1 MADLNTSQIRNVAL
15 TAHNG
20 AGKTS
25 LADALFFT
33 AGGTTRQGKVD
44 DQTSLSD
51 YEPEEQ
57 RRGSSVQL
65 AILPC
70 SWKDHRINILDT
82 PGYPDFRG
90 DMLSAVRVADSAII
104 VISAAAG
111 IEVGAQQAW
120 SYTEDLGI
128 PTAIVVNKLDREN
141 TSYEQTCMELAEAWG
156 RQCVSLQMVEGAAES
171 FSGVSS
177 ALESGDLDESVIEAI
192 AEADDDLL
200 MKYLDGE
207 SLSPDE
213 ISSGL
218 KAGILSRSIVPIF
231 AAAAATNT
239 GTAELLDSIA
249 ELMPSPDD
257 VEVPD
262 VPEGKQANL
271 VFKTAADP
279 FVGKLSY
286 FRVYGAT
293 ATSNAP
299 LWNVNQGENERIGQV
314 YRPAGK
320 ETEPVTEVIRGDI
333 GVISRL
339 SHTGTFDT
347 LCDKDSEVKLTG
359 ADLPSPVFALAVTPS
374 SQADLDKMADSLAR
388 ITEEDPTLEIERNPD
403 TSETVLH
410 GLGDIHVDLAIERIA
425 RKFDVNLD
433 TALPSIPYRETVG
446 GQTSVSYKHK
456 KQSGGRGQY
465 GHVVLEI
472 SPAGAGEGI
481 TFGSKVVGG
490 NVPKDYIPAVEKG
503 VRNAAVGGVV
513 AGYPVVDVAVTLTD
527 GSSHSVDS
535 SGMAFEIAG
544 SMGFRQAVRDAKPTL
559 LEPVLKLKILA
570 PDDCAGDVMG
580 DLNSRRARIGG
591 MEPKGK
597 GLTEITAEA
606 PASMMQRYAAD
617 LRSLTK
623 ARGDFTAVAD
633 HYEPVPPMD
642 AQKVIASRQS
652 GEEEE

>member
-1 MADLNTSQIRNVAL
+1 MADLNTGQIHNVAL
-15 TAHNG
+15 AAHNG

-25 LADALFFT
+25 LADALFFA

-57 RRGSSVQL
+57 RRGSSIQL

-70 SWKDHRINILDT
+70 SWNDHLINVLDT

-90 DMLSAVRVADSAII
+90 DMVSAIRVADSVII
-104 VISAAAG
+104 VISAASG

-120 SYTEDLGI
+120 NYTSDLGI

-141 TSYEQTCMELAEAWG
+141 TSFGQTCLEIAEAWG
-156 RQCVSLQMVEGAAES
+156 RQCVPVQTVDADAES
-171 FSGVSS
+171 FSSVSS
-177 ALESGDLDESVIEAI
+177 TLESGDLDESVIEAI
-192 AEADDDLL
+192 AEADDDLM
-200 MKYLDGE
+200 MKYLEGE
-207 SLSPDE
+207 ELSSE
-213 ISSGL
+213 EVSSGL
-218 KAGILSRSIVPIF
+218 KAGVLDRSIIPIF
-231 AAAAATNT
+231 ATSAAKNI
-239 GTAELLDSIA
+239 GTTELLDGIIKV
-249 ELMPSPDD
+249 MPSPDD
-257 VEVPD
+257 VESPD
-262 VPEGKQANL
+262 IPEGVQAAL
-271 VFKTAADP
+271 VFKTSADP

-293 ATSNAP
+293 LKSNTP
-299 LWNVNQGENERIGQV
+299 LWNVNKGETERVGQV

-320 ETEPVTEVIRGDI
+320 ENEPVGQLVRGDI
-333 GVISRL
+333 GVVSRL
-339 SHTGTFDT
+339 SHTQTFDT
-347 LCDKDSEVKLTG
+347 LSDKDAGVKLVG
-359 ADLPSPVFALAVTPS
+359 VDLPSPVFALAVTPS
-374 SQADLDKMADSLAR
+374 TQADLDKMADSLSR
-388 ITEEDPTLEIERNPD
+388 ITEEDPTLKLERNAA
-403 TSETVLH
+403 TSETILH
-410 GLGDIHVDLAIERIA
+410 GLGDIHVNLAIERIA

-433 TALPSIPYRETVG
+433 TALPSIPYRETVI

-472 SPAGAGEGI
+472 SPAKAGAGI
-481 TFGSKVVGG
+481 TFASKVVGG
-490 NVPKDYIPAVEKG
+490 NVPKDYIPSVEKG
-503 VRNAAVGGVV
+503 VRNAANSGVV
-513 AGYPVVDVAVTLTD
+513 AGFPVVDVAVMLTD

-535 SGMAFEIAG
+535 SGMAFEIAA
-544 SMGFRQAVRDAKPTL
+544 SMGFRQGVRDAKPTL
-559 LEPVLKLKILA
+559 LEPVLKLKILS

-580 DLNSRRARIGG
+580 DLSSRRARIGG

-623 ARGDFTAVAD
+623 ARGDFTAVMD
-633 HYEPVPPMD
+633 HYGPVPPQD
-642 AQKVIASRQS
+642 AQKLIAARQS
-652 GEEEE
+652 GEEE

>member
-1 MADLNTSQIRNVAL
+1 MADLNTGQIHNVAL
-15 TAHNG
+15 AAHNG

-25 LADALFFT
+25 LADALFFA

-57 RRGSSVQL
+57 RRGSSIQL

-70 SWKDHRINILDT
+70 SWNDHLINVLDT

-90 DMLSAVRVADSAII
+90 DMVSAIRVADSVII
-104 VISAAAG
+104 VVSAASG

-120 SYTEDLGI
+120 NYTSDLGI

-141 TSYEQTCMELAEAWG
+141 TSFGQTCLEIAEAWG
-156 RQCVSLQMVEGAAES
+156 RQCVPVQTVDADAES
-171 FSGVSS
+171 FSSVSS
-177 ALESGDLDESVIEAI
+177 TLESGDLDESVIEAI
-192 AEADDDLL
+192 AEADDDLM
-200 MKYLDGE
+200 MKYLEGE
-207 SLSPDE
+207 ELSSE
-213 ISSGL
+213 EVSSGL
-218 KAGILSRSIVPIF
+218 KAGVLDRSIIPIF
-231 AAAAATNT
+231 ATSAAKNI
-239 GTAELLDSIA
+239 GTTELLDGIIKV
-249 ELMPSPDD
+249 MPSPDD
-257 VEVPD
+257 VESPD
-262 VPEGKQANL
+262 IPEGVQAAL
-271 VFKTAADP
+271 VFKTSADP

-293 ATSNAP
+293 LKSNTP
-299 LWNVNQGENERIGQV
+299 LWNVNKGETERVGQV

-320 ETEPVTEVIRGDI
+320 ENEPVGQLVRGDI
-333 GVISRL
+333 GVVSRL
-339 SHTGTFDT
+339 SHTQTFDT
-347 LCDKDSEVKLTG
+347 LSDKDAGVKLVG
-359 ADLPSPVFALAVTPS
+359 VDLPSPVFALAVTPS
-374 SQADLDKMADSLAR
+374 TQADLDKMADSLSR
-388 ITEEDPTLEIERNPD
+388 ITEEDPTLKLERNAA
-403 TSETVLH
+403 TSETILH
-410 GLGDIHVDLAIERIA
+410 GLGDIHVNLAIERIA

-433 TALPSIPYRETVG
+433 TALPSIPYRETVI

-472 SPAGAGEGI
+472 SPAKAGAGI
-481 TFGSKVVGG
+481 TFASKVVGG
-490 NVPKDYIPAVEKG
+490 NVPKDYIPSVEKG
-503 VRNAAVGGVV
+503 VRNAANSGVV
-513 AGYPVVDVAVTLTD
+513 AGFPVVDVAVMLTD

-535 SGMAFEIAG
+535 SGMAFEIAA
-544 SMGFRQAVRDAKPTL
+544 SMGFRQGVRDAKPTL
-559 LEPVLKLKILA
+559 LEPVLKLKILS

-580 DLNSRRARIGG
+580 DLSSRRARIGG

-623 ARGDFTAVAD
+623 ARGDFTAVMD
-633 HYEPVPPMD
+633 HYGPVPPQD
-642 AQKVIASRQS
+642 AQKLIAARQS
-652 GEEEE
+652 GEEE

>member
-1 MADLNTSQIRNVAL
+1 MADIKTGQIRNIAL
-15 TAHNG
+15 VAHNG

-25 LADALFFT
+25 LADALFFKS
-33 AGGTTRQGKVD
+33 GGTNRQGKVD
-44 DQTSLSD
+44 DQTSISD

-57 RRGSSVQL
+57 RRGSSIQI

-70 SWKDHRINILDT
+70 SWKDHRINVLDT

-90 DMLSAVRVADSAII
+90 DMLSAIRVSDSVLI
-104 VISAAAG
+104 VVSAASG

-120 SYTEDLGI
+120 NYTADLGI

-141 TSYEQTCMELAEAWG
+141 TSFEQTSLEISDRWG
-156 RQCVSLQMVEGAAES
+156 RQCVPVQTANADAES
-171 FSGVSS
+171 FSSVSS

-192 AEADDDLL
+192 AEADDDLM
-200 MKYLDGE
+200 MKYLEGE
-207 SLSPDE
+207 ELSTDD
-213 ISSGL
+213 ILSGL
-218 KAGILSRSIVPIF
+218 KAGILDRSIIPIF
-231 AAAAATNT
+231 ATSAANNN
-239 GTAELLDSIA
+239 GTSELLDGIA
-249 ELMPSPDD
+249 SLMPSPDD
-257 VEVPD
+257 VEAPE
-262 VPEGKQANL
+262 VPEGAQAAL
-271 VFKTAADP
+271 VFKTSADP

-293 ATSNAP
+293 LKSNAP
-299 LWNVNQGENERIGQV
+299 LWNANKGENERIGQV
-314 YRPAGK
+314 YQPAGK
-320 ETEPVTEVIRGDI
+320 ETLAVDQVVRGDI

-339 SHTGTFDT
+339 SHTQSFDT
-347 LCDKDSEVKLTG
+347 LCDKNNEVKLVG
-359 ADLPSPVFALAVTPS
+359 IDMPSPVFALAVTPS
-374 SQADLDKMADSLAR
+374 TQADLDKMADSLAR
-388 ITEEDPTLEIERNPD
+388 ITEEDPTLAIERNAA
-403 TSETVLH
+403 TSETILH

-433 TALPSIPYRETVG
+433 TALPSIPYRETVV
-446 GQTSVSYKHK
+446 GQTSISYKHK

-472 SPAGAGEGI
+472 SPAKAGEGI

-490 NVPKDYIPAVEKG
+490 NVPKDYIPSVEKG
-503 VRNAAVGGVV
+503 VRNAAGGGVV
-513 AGYPVVDVAVTLTD
+513 AGYPVVDVAVLLTD

-544 SMGFRQAVRDAKPTL
+544 SMGFRQGVRDARPTL

-580 DLNSRRARIGG
+580 DLSSRRARIGG

-597 GLTEITAEA
+597 GLTEISAEA

-617 LRSLTK
+617 LRSLTR
-623 ARGDFTAVAD
+623 ARGDFSAVLD
-633 HYEPVPPMD
+633 HYEPVPPQE
-642 AQKVIASRQS
+642 AQKVILARQS
-652 GEEEE
+652 GEEE

>member
-1 MADLNTSQIRNVAL
+1 MADLNTGQIRNVAFA
-15 TAHNG
+15 AHNG

-33 AGGTTRQGKVD
+33 AGGTNRPGRVD
-44 DQTSLSD
+44 DQTSISD

-57 RRGSSVQL
+57 RRGSSIQL

-70 SWKDHRINILDT
+70 SWKDHRINVLDT

-90 DMLSAVRVADSAII
+90 DMLSAIRVADSVII
-104 VISAAAG
+104 VISAASG

-120 SYTEDLGI
+120 NYTEDLCM

-141 TSYEQTCMELAEAWG
+141 TSFEQTCLEIAEAWG
-156 RQCVSLQMVEGAAES
+156 RQCVPVQTVNADAES
-171 FSGVSS
+171 FSSVSS
-177 ALESGDLDESVIEAI
+177 VFASGDLDENLIEAI
-192 AEADDDLL
+192 AETDDELTT
-200 MKYLDGE
+200 KYLEGE
-207 SLSPDE
+207 ALSPEE

-218 KAGILSRSIVPIF
+218 KAGILNRSIVPIF
-231 AAAAATNT
+231 ATSAANNT
-239 GTAELLDSIA
+239 GAAELLDGIA
-249 ELMPSPDD
+249 SLMPSPDD
-257 VEVPD
+257 VEAPEL
-262 VPEGKQANL
+262 PEGAQANL
-271 VFKTAADP
+271 IFKTSADP

-293 ATSNAP
+293 FKSNAQ
-299 LWNVNQGENERIGQV
+299 LWKVNKSENDRVGQV

-320 ETEPVTEVIRGDI
+320 ETEPADQVIRGDI
-333 GVISRL
+333 GVVSRL
-339 SHTGTFDT
+339 SHTQTFDT
-347 LCDKDSEVKLTG
+347 LCDKDNDVKLVG
-359 ADLPSPVFALAVTPS
+359 VDLPSPVFALAVTPS
-374 SQADLDKMADSLAR
+374 TQADLDKMADSLAR
-388 ITEEDPTLEIERNPD
+388 ITEEDPTLAIERNAA
-403 TSETVLH
+403 TSETILH

-433 TALPSIPYRETVG
+433 TALPSIPYRETVV

-472 SPAGAGEGI
+472 SPAKAGAGI
-481 TFGSKVVGG
+481 TFGSKIVGG
-490 NVPKDYIPAVEKG
+490 NVPKDYIPSVEKG
-503 VRNAAVGGVV
+503 VRSAAIDGVV
-513 AGYPVVDVAVTLTD
+513 AGYPVVDVAVLLTD

-535 SGMAFEIAG
+535 SGMAFEIAA
-544 SMGFRQAVRDAKPTL
+544 SMGFRQGVRDARPTL

-580 DLNSRRARIGG
+580 DLSSRRARIGG
-591 MEPKGK
+591 MESKGK

-617 LRSLTK
+617 LRSLTR
-623 ARGDFTAVAD
+623 ARGDFTAVMD
-633 HYEPVPPMD
+633 HYEPVPPQE
-642 AQKVIASRQS
+642 AQKVIAARQS
-652 GEEEE
+652 GEEE

>member
-1 MADLNTSQIRNVAL
+1 MAELNTGQIRNVAL
-15 TAHNG
+15 AAHNG

-25 LADALFFT
+25 LADALFFV

-57 RRGSSVQL
+57 RRGSSIQL

-70 SWKDHRINILDT
+70 SWNDHRINVLDT

-90 DMLSAVRVADSAII
+90 DMVSAIRVADSVVI
-104 VISAAAG
+104 VISAASG

-120 SYTEDLGI
+120 NYTSDLGL

-141 TSYEQTCMELAEAWG
+141 TSFGQTCLEIAEAWG
-156 RQCVSLQMVEGAAES
+156 RQCVPVQTVNADAES
-171 FSGVSS
+171 FSSVSS
-177 ALESGDLDESVIEAI
+177 ALESSDLDESVIEAI
-192 AEADDDLL
+192 AEADDDLM
-200 MKYLDGE
+200 MKYLEGE
-207 SLSPDE
+207 ELSPDE

-218 KAGILSRSIVPIF
+218 KAGVLDRSIIPIF
-231 AAAAATNT
+231 ATSAANNT
-239 GTAELLDSIA
+239 GMTELLDGIIS
-249 ELMPSPDD
+249 LLPSPDD
-257 VEVPD
+257 VELPD
-262 VPEGKQANL
+262 LPEGAQAAL
-271 VFKTAADP
+271 VFKTSADP

-293 ATSNAP
+293 LKSNAP
-299 LWNVNQGENERIGQV
+299 LWNVNKGENERVGQV

-320 ETEPVTEVIRGDI
+320 ENEAVDQVVRGDI

-339 SHTGTFDT
+339 SHTQTFDT
-347 LCDKDSEVKLTG
+347 LSDKGKDVKLVG
-359 ADLPSPVFALAVTPS
+359 IDLPTPVFALAVTPS
-374 SQADLDKMADSLAR
+374 TQADLDKMADSLSR
-388 ITEEDPTLEIERNPD
+388 ITEEDPTLEIERNAA
-403 TSETVLH
+403 TSETILH

-433 TALPSIPYRETVG
+433 TALPSIPYRETVI

-472 SPAGAGEGI
+472 SPAKAGEGI

-490 NVPKDYIPAVEKG
+490 NVPKDYIPSVEKG
-503 VRNAAVGGVV
+503 VRNAAIGGVV
-513 AGYPVVDVAVTLTD
+513 AGFPVVDVAVMLTD

-559 LEPVLKLKILA
+559 LEPVLKLKILS

-580 DLNSRRARIGG
+580 DLSSRRARIGG
-591 MEPKGK
+591 MEPKGM

-623 ARGDFTAVAD
+623 ARGDFTAVLD
-633 HYEPVPPMD
+633 HYEPVPPQD
-642 AQKVIASRQS
+642 AQKVITARGS
-652 GEEEE
+652 GEEE

>member
-1 MADLNTSQIRNVAL
+1 MVELNTGQIRNVGLA
-15 TAHNG
+15 AHNG

-25 LADALFFT
+25 IADALFFV

-57 RRGSSVQL
+57 RRGSSIQL

-70 SWKDHRINILDT
+70 SWNDHRINVLDT

-90 DMLSAVRVADSAII
+90 DMVSAIRVADSVVI
-104 VISAAAG
+104 VISAASG

-120 SYTEDLGI
+120 NYTSDLGL

-141 TSYEQTCMELAEAWG
+141 TSFGQTCLEIAEAWG
-156 RQCVSLQMVEGAAES
+156 RQCVPVQTVNADAES
-171 FSGVSS
+171 FSSVSS
-177 ALESGDLDESVIEAI
+177 ALESSDLDESVIEAI
-192 AEADDDLL
+192 AEADDDLM
-200 MKYLDGE
+200 MKYLEGE
-207 SLSPDE
+207 ELSPDE

-218 KAGILSRSIVPIF
+218 KAGVLDRSIIPIF
-231 AAAAATNT
+231 ATSAANNT
-239 GTAELLDSIA
+239 GMTELLDGIIS
-249 ELMPSPDD
+249 LLPSPDD
-257 VEVPD
+257 VELPD
-262 VPEGKQANL
+262 LPEGAQAAL
-271 VFKTAADP
+271 VFKTSADP

-293 ATSNAP
+293 LKSNAP
-299 LWNVNQGENERIGQV
+299 LWNVNKGENERVGQV

-320 ETEPVTEVIRGDI
+320 ENEAVDQVVRGDI

-339 SHTGTFDT
+339 SHTQTFDT
-347 LCDKDSEVKLTG
+347 LSDKGKDVKLVG
-359 ADLPSPVFALAVTPS
+359 IDLPTPVFALAVTPS
-374 SQADLDKMADSLAR
+374 TQADLDKMADSLSR
-388 ITEEDPTLEIERNPD
+388 ITEEDPTLEIERNAA
-403 TSETVLH
+403 TSETILH

-433 TALPSIPYRETVG
+433 TALPSIPYRETVI

-472 SPAGAGEGI
+472 SPAKAGEGI

-490 NVPKDYIPAVEKG
+490 NVPKDYIPSVEKG
-503 VRNAAVGGVV
+503 VRNAAIGGVV
-513 AGYPVVDVAVTLTD
+513 AGFPVVDVAVMLTD

-559 LEPVLKLKILA
+559 LEPVLKLKILS

-580 DLNSRRARIGG
+580 DLSSRRARIGG
-591 MEPKGK
+591 MEPKGM

-623 ARGDFTAVAD
+623 ARGDFTAVLD
-633 HYEPVPPMD
+633 HYEPVPPQD
-642 AQKVIASRQS
+642 AQKVITARGS
-652 GEEEE
+652 GEEE

>member
-1 MADLNTSQIRNVAL
+1 MADLNTGQIRNVAL
-15 TAHNG
+15 AAHNG

-25 LADALFFT
+25 LADALFFA

-57 RRGSSVQL
+57 RRGSSIQL

-70 SWKDHRINILDT
+70 SWNDHLINVLDT

-90 DMLSAVRVADSAII
+90 DMVSAIRVADSVII
-104 VISAAAG
+104 VVSAASG

-120 SYTEDLGI
+120 NYTSDLGI

-141 TSYEQTCMELAEAWG
+141 TSFGQTCLEIAEAWG
-156 RQCVSLQMVEGAAES
+156 RQCVPVQTVDADAES
-171 FSGVSS
+171 FSSVSS
-177 ALESGDLDESVIEAI
+177 TLESGDLDESVIEAI
-192 AEADDDLL
+192 AEADDDLM
-200 MKYLDGE
+200 MKYLEGE
-207 SLSPDE
+207 ELSPE
-213 ISSGL
+213 EVSSGL
-218 KAGILSRSIVPIF
+218 KAGVLDRSIIPIF
-231 AAAAATNT
+231 ATSAAKNI
-239 GTAELLDSIA
+239 GTTELLDGIIKV
-249 ELMPSPDD
+249 MPSPDD
-257 VEVPD
+257 VESPD
-262 VPEGKQANL
+262 IPEGVQAAL
-271 VFKTAADP
+271 VFKTSADP

-293 ATSNAP
+293 LKSNTP
-299 LWNVNQGENERIGQV
+299 LWNVNKGETERVGQV

-320 ETEPVTEVIRGDI
+320 ENEPVSQVVRGDI
-333 GVISRL
+333 GVVSRL
-339 SHTGTFDT
+339 SHTQTFDT
-347 LCDKDSEVKLTG
+347 LSDKDADVKLVG
-359 ADLPSPVFALAVTPS
+359 VDLPSPVFALAVTPS
-374 SQADLDKMADSLAR
+374 TQADLDKMADSLSR
-388 ITEEDPTLEIERNPD
+388 ITEEDPTLKLERNAA
-403 TSETVLH
+403 TSETILH

-433 TALPSIPYRETVG
+433 TALPSIPYRETVI

-472 SPAGAGEGI
+472 SPAKAGAGI
-481 TFGSKVVGG
+481 TFASKVVGG
-490 NVPKDYIPAVEKG
+490 NVPKDYIPSVEKG
-503 VRNAAVGGVV
+503 VRNAANSGVV
-513 AGYPVVDVAVTLTD
+513 AGFPVVDVAVMLTD

-535 SGMAFEIAG
+535 SGMAFEIAA
-544 SMGFRQAVRDAKPTL
+544 SMGFRQGVRDAKPTL
-559 LEPVLKLKILA
+559 LEPVLKLKILS

-580 DLNSRRARIGG
+580 DLSSRRARIGG

-623 ARGDFTAVAD
+623 ARGDFTAVMD
-633 HYEPVPPMD
+633 HYEPVPPQD
-642 AQKVIASRQS
+642 AQKLIAARQS
-652 GEEEE
+652 GEEE

>member
-1 MADLNTSQIRNVAL
+1 MADLNTGQIRNVAL
-15 TAHNG
+15 AAHNG

-25 LADALFFT
+25 LADALFFA

-57 RRGSSVQL
+57 RRGSSIQL

-70 SWKDHRINILDT
+70 SWNDHLINVLDT

-90 DMLSAVRVADSAII
+90 DMVSAIRVADSVII
-104 VISAAAG
+104 VVSAASG

-120 SYTEDLGI
+120 NYTSDLGI

-141 TSYEQTCMELAEAWG
+141 TSFGQTCLEIAEAWG
-156 RQCVSLQMVEGAAES
+156 RQCVPVQTVDADGES
-171 FSGVSS
+171 FSSVSS
-177 ALESGDLDESVIEAI
+177 TLESGDLDESAIEAI
-192 AEADDDLL
+192 AEADDDLM
-200 MKYLDGE
+200 MKYLEGE
-207 SLSPDE
+207 ELSPE
-213 ISSGL
+213 EVSSGL
-218 KAGILSRSIVPIF
+218 KAGVLDRSIIPIF
-231 AAAAATNT
+231 ATSAAKNI
-239 GTAELLDSIA
+239 GTTELLDGIIKV
-249 ELMPSPDD
+249 MPSPDD
-257 VEVPD
+257 VESPD
-262 VPEGKQANL
+262 IPEGVQAAL
-271 VFKTAADP
+271 VFKTSADP

-293 ATSNAP
+293 LKSNTP
-299 LWNVNQGENERIGQV
+299 LWNVNKGETERVGQV

-320 ETEPVTEVIRGDI
+320 ENEPVGQLVRGDI
-333 GVISRL
+333 GVVSRL
-339 SHTGTFDT
+339 SHTQTFDT
-347 LCDKDSEVKLTG
+347 LSDKDADVKLVG
-359 ADLPSPVFALAVTPS
+359 VDLPSPVFALAVTPS
-374 SQADLDKMADSLAR
+374 TQADLDKMADSLSR
-388 ITEEDPTLEIERNPD
+388 ITEEDPTLKLERNAA
-403 TSETVLH
+403 TSETILH

-433 TALPSIPYRETVG
+433 TALPSIPYRETVI

-472 SPAGAGEGI
+472 SPAKAGAGI
-481 TFGSKVVGG
+481 TFASKVVGG
-490 NVPKDYIPAVEKG
+490 NVPKDYIPSVEKG
-503 VRNAAVGGVV
+503 VRNAANSGVV
-513 AGYPVVDVAVTLTD
+513 AGFPVVDVAVMLTD

-535 SGMAFEIAG
+535 SGMAFEIAA
-544 SMGFRQAVRDAKPTL
+544 SMGFRQGVRDAKPTL
-559 LEPVLKLKILA
+559 LEPVLKLKILS

-580 DLNSRRARIGG
+580 DLSSRRARIGG

-623 ARGDFTAVAD
+623 ARGDFTAVMD
-633 HYEPVPPMD
+633 HYEPVPPQD
-642 AQKVIASRQS
+642 AQKLIAARQS
-652 GEEEE
+652 GEEE

>member
-1 MADLNTSQIRNVAL
+1 MVELNTGQIRNVGLA
-15 TAHNG
+15 AHNG

-25 LADALFFT
+25 IADALFFV

-57 RRGSSVQL
+57 RRGSSIQL

-70 SWKDHRINILDT
+70 SWNDHRINVLDT

-90 DMLSAVRVADSAII
+90 DMVSAIRVADSVVI
-104 VISAAAG
+104 VISAASG

-120 SYTEDLGI
+120 NYTSDLGL

-141 TSYEQTCMELAEAWG
+141 TSFGQTCLEIAEAWG
-156 RQCVSLQMVEGAAES
+156 RQCVPVQTVNADAES
-171 FSGVSS
+171 FSSVSS
-177 ALESGDLDESVIEAI
+177 ALESGDLDENVIEAI
-192 AEADDDLL
+192 AEADDDLM
-200 MKYLDGE
+200 MKYLEGE
-207 SLSPDE
+207 ELSPDE

-218 KAGILSRSIVPIF
+218 KAGVLDRSIIPIF
-231 AAAAATNT
+231 ATSAANNT
-239 GTAELLDSIA
+239 GMTELLDGIIS
-249 ELMPSPDD
+249 LLPSPDD
-257 VEVPD
+257 VELPD
-262 VPEGKQANL
+262 LPEGAQAAL
-271 VFKTAADP
+271 VFKTSADP

-293 ATSNAP
+293 LKSNAP
-299 LWNVNQGENERIGQV
+299 LWNVNKGENERVGQV

-320 ETEPVTEVIRGDI
+320 ENEAVDQVVRGDI

-339 SHTGTFDT
+339 SHTQTFDT
-347 LCDKDSEVKLTG
+347 LSDKGKDVKLVG
-359 ADLPSPVFALAVTPS
+359 IDLPTPVFALAVTPS
-374 SQADLDKMADSLAR
+374 TQADLDKMADSLSR
-388 ITEEDPTLEIERNPD
+388 ITEEDPTLEIERNAA
-403 TSETVLH
+403 TSETILH

-433 TALPSIPYRETVG
+433 TALPSIPYRETVI

-472 SPAGAGEGI
+472 SPAKAGEGI

-490 NVPKDYIPAVEKG
+490 NVPKDYIPSVEKG
-503 VRNAAVGGVV
+503 VRNAAIGGVV
-513 AGYPVVDVAVTLTD
+513 AGFPVVDVAVMLTD

-559 LEPVLKLKILA
+559 LEPVLKLKILS

-580 DLNSRRARIGG
+580 DLSSRRARIGG
-591 MEPKGK
+591 MEPKGM

-623 ARGDFTAVAD
+623 ARGDFTAVLD
-633 HYEPVPPMD
+633 HYEPVPPQD
-642 AQKVIASRQS
+642 AQKVITARGS
-652 GEEEE
+652 GEEE

>member
-1 MADLNTSQIRNVAL
+1 MAELNTGQIRNVAL
-15 TAHNG
+15 AAHNG

-25 LADALFFT
+25 LADALFFV

-57 RRGSSVQL
+57 RRGSSIQL

-70 SWKDHRINILDT
+70 SWNDHRINVLDT

-90 DMLSAVRVADSAII
+90 DMVSAIRVADSVVI
-104 VISAAAG
+104 VISAASG

-120 SYTEDLGI
+120 NYTSDLGL

-141 TSYEQTCMELAEAWG
+141 TSFGQTCLEIAEAWG
-156 RQCVSLQMVEGAAES
+156 RQCVPVQTVNADAES
-171 FSGVSS
+171 FSSVSS

-192 AEADDDLL
+192 AEADDDLM
-200 MKYLDGE
+200 MKYLEGE
-207 SLSPDE
+207 ELSPDE

-218 KAGILSRSIVPIF
+218 KAGVLDRSIIPIF
-231 AAAAATNT
+231 ATSAANNT
-239 GTAELLDSIA
+239 GMTELLDGIIS
-249 ELMPSPDD
+249 LLPSPDD
-257 VEVPD
+257 VELPD
-262 VPEGKQANL
+262 LAEGAQAAL
-271 VFKTAADP
+271 VFKTSADP

-293 ATSNAP
+293 LKSNAP
-299 LWNVNQGENERIGQV
+299 LWNVNKGENERVGQV

-320 ETEPVTEVIRGDI
+320 ENEAVDQVVRGDI

-339 SHTGTFDT
+339 SHTQTFDT
-347 LCDKDSEVKLTG
+347 LSDKGKDVKLVG
-359 ADLPSPVFALAVTPS
+359 IDLPTPVFALAVTPS
-374 SQADLDKMADSLAR
+374 TQADLDKMADSLSR
-388 ITEEDPTLEIERNPD
+388 ITEEDPTLEIERNAA
-403 TSETVLH
+403 TSETILH

-433 TALPSIPYRETVG
+433 TALPSIPYRETVI

-472 SPAGAGEGI
+472 SPAKAGEGI

-490 NVPKDYIPAVEKG
+490 NVPKDYIPSVEKG
-503 VRNAAVGGVV
+503 VRNAAIGGVV
-513 AGYPVVDVAVTLTD
+513 AGFPVVDVAVMLTD

-559 LEPVLKLKILA
+559 LEPVLKLKILS

-580 DLNSRRARIGG
+580 DLSSRRARIGG
-591 MEPKGK
+591 MEPKGM

-623 ARGDFTAVAD
+623 ARGDFTAVLD
-633 HYEPVPPMD
+633 HYEPVPPQD
-642 AQKVIASRQS
+642 AQKVITARGS
-652 GEEEE
+652 GEEE

>member
-1 MADLNTSQIRNVAL
+1 MADLNTGQIHNVAL
-15 TAHNG
+15 AAHNG

-25 LADALFFT
+25 LADALFFA

-57 RRGSSVQL
+57 RRGSSIQL

-70 SWKDHRINILDT
+70 SWNDHLINVLDT

-90 DMLSAVRVADSAII
+90 DMVSAIRVADSVII
-104 VISAAAG
+104 VVSAASG

-120 SYTEDLGI
+120 NYTSDLGI

-141 TSYEQTCMELAEAWG
+141 TSFGQTCLEIAEAWG
-156 RQCVSLQMVEGAAES
+156 RQCVPVQTVDADAES
-171 FSGVSS
+171 FSSVSS
-177 ALESGDLDESVIEAI
+177 TLESGDLDESVIEAI
-192 AEADDDLL
+192 AEADDDLM
-200 MKYLDGE
+200 MKYLEGE
-207 SLSPDE
+207 ELSSE
-213 ISSGL
+213 EVSSGL
-218 KAGILSRSIVPIF
+218 KAGVLDRSIIPIF
-231 AAAAATNT
+231 ATSAAKNI
-239 GTAELLDSIA
+239 GTTELLDGIIKV
-249 ELMPSPDD
+249 MPSPDD
-257 VEVPD
+257 VESPD
-262 VPEGKQANL
+262 IPEGVQAAL
-271 VFKTAADP
+271 VFKTSADP

-293 ATSNAP
+293 LKSNTP
-299 LWNVNQGENERIGQV
+299 LWNVNKGETERVGQV

-320 ETEPVTEVIRGDI
+320 ENEPVGQLVRGDI
-333 GVISRL
+333 GVVSRL
-339 SHTGTFDT
+339 SHTQTFDT
-347 LCDKDSEVKLTG
+347 LSDKDADVKLVG
-359 ADLPSPVFALAVTPS
+359 VDLPSPVFALAVTPS
-374 SQADLDKMADSLAR
+374 TQADLDKMADSLSR
-388 ITEEDPTLEIERNPD
+388 ITEEDPTLKLERNAA
-403 TSETVLH
+403 TSETILH

-433 TALPSIPYRETVG
+433 TALPSIPYRETVI

-472 SPAGAGEGI
+472 SPAKAGAGI
-481 TFGSKVVGG
+481 TFASKVVGG
-490 NVPKDYIPAVEKG
+490 NVPKDYIPSVEKG
-503 VRNAAVGGVV
+503 VRNAANSGVV
-513 AGYPVVDVAVTLTD
+513 AGFPVVDVAVMLTD

-535 SGMAFEIAG
+535 SGMAFEIAA
-544 SMGFRQAVRDAKPTL
+544 SMGFRQGVRDAKPTL
-559 LEPVLKLKILA
+559 LEPVLKLKILS

-580 DLNSRRARIGG
+580 DLSSRRARIGG

-623 ARGDFTAVAD
+623 ARGDFTAVMD
-633 HYEPVPPMD
+633 HYGPVPPQD
-642 AQKVIASRQS
+642 AQKLIAARQS
-652 GEEEE
+652 GEEE

>member
-1 MADLNTSQIRNVAL
+1 MAELNTGQIRNVAL
-15 TAHNG
+15 AAHNG

-25 LADALFFT
+25 LADALFFV

-57 RRGSSVQL
+57 RRGSSIQL

-70 SWKDHRINILDT
+70 SWNDHRINVLDT

-90 DMLSAVRVADSAII
+90 DMVSAIRVADSVVI
-104 VISAAAG
+104 VISAASG

-120 SYTEDLGI
+120 NYTSDLGL

-141 TSYEQTCMELAEAWG
+141 TSFGQTCLEIAEAWG
-156 RQCVSLQMVEGAAES
+156 RQCVPVQTVNADAES
-171 FSGVSS
+171 FSSVSS
-177 ALESGDLDESVIEAI
+177 ALESGDLDENVIEAI
-192 AEADDDLL
+192 AEADDDLM
-200 MKYLDGE
+200 MKYLEGE
-207 SLSPDE
+207 ELSPDE

-218 KAGILSRSIVPIF
+218 KAGVLDRSIIPIF
-231 AAAAATNT
+231 ATSAANNT
-239 GTAELLDSIA
+239 GMTELLDGIIS
-249 ELMPSPDD
+249 LLPSPDD
-257 VEVPD
+257 VELPD
-262 VPEGKQANL
+262 LPEGAQAAL
-271 VFKTAADP
+271 VFKTSADP

-293 ATSNAP
+293 LESNAP
-299 LWNVNQGENERIGQV
+299 LWNVNKGENERVGQV

-320 ETEPVTEVIRGDI
+320 ENEAVDQVVRGDI

-339 SHTGTFDT
+339 SHTQTFDT
-347 LCDKDSEVKLTG
+347 LSDKGKDVKLVG
-359 ADLPSPVFALAVTPS
+359 IDLPTPVFALAVTPS
-374 SQADLDKMADSLAR
+374 TQADLDKMADSLSR
-388 ITEEDPTLEIERNPD
+388 ITEEDPTLEIERNAA
-403 TSETVLH
+403 TSETILH

-433 TALPSIPYRETVG
+433 TALPSIPYRETVI

-472 SPAGAGEGI
+472 SPAKAGEGI

-490 NVPKDYIPAVEKG
+490 NVPKDYIPSVEKG
-503 VRNAAVGGVV
+503 VRNAAIGGVV
-513 AGYPVVDVAVTLTD
+513 AGFPVVDVAVMLTD

-559 LEPVLKLKILA
+559 LEPVLKLKILS

-580 DLNSRRARIGG
+580 DLSSRRARIGG

-623 ARGDFTAVAD
+623 ARGDFTAVLD
-633 HYEPVPPMD
+633 HYEPVPPQD
-642 AQKVIASRQS
+642 AQKVITARGS
-652 GEEEE
+652 GEEE

>member
-1 MADLNTSQIRNVAL
+1 MNTGQIRNVAL
-15 TAHNG
+15 AAHNG

-33 AGGTTRQGKVD
+33 AGGTNRQGKVD
-44 DQTSLSD
+44 DQTSISD

-57 RRGSSVQL
+57 RRGSSIQL

-70 SWKDHRINILDT
+70 SWKDHRINLLDT

-90 DMLSAVRVADSAII
+90 DMVSAIRVADSVII
-104 VISAAAG
+104 VVSAASG

-120 SYTEDLGI
+120 NYTEDLGI

-141 TSYEQTCMELAEAWG
+141 TSFGQTCLEIAEAWG
-156 RQCVSLQMVEGAAES
+156 RQCVPIQTVNADAES
-171 FSGVSS
+171 FSSVSS
-177 ALESGDLDESVIEAI
+177 ALDSGDLDESMIEAI

-200 MKYLDGE
+200 MKYLEGDE
-207 SLSPDE
+207 LSPEE

-218 KAGILSRSIVPIF
+218 KAGILDRSIIPIF
-231 AAAAATNT
+231 ATSAANNT
-239 GTAELLDSIA
+239 GTAELLDGIA
-249 ELMPSPDD
+249 SLLPSPDD
-257 VEVPD
+257 VEAPD
-262 VPEGKQANL
+262 LPEGAQANL
-271 VFKTAADP
+271 IFKTSADP

-293 ATSNAP
+293 LKSNAQ
-299 LWNVNQGENERIGQV
+299 LWNVNKGENERVGQV

-320 ETEPVTEVIRGDI
+320 ETEPVDQVIRGDI

-339 SHTGTFDT
+339 SYTQTFDT
-347 LCDKDSEVKLTG
+347 LCDKDNAVKLDG
-359 ADLPSPVFALAVTPS
+359 VDLPSPVFALAVTPS
-374 SQADLDKMADSLAR
+374 TQADLDKMADSLAR
-388 ITEEDPTLEIERNPD
+388 ITEEDPTLAIERNAA
-403 TSETVLH
+403 TSETILH

-433 TALPSIPYRETVG
+433 TALPSIPYRETVI

-472 SPAGAGEGI
+472 SPAKAGAGI
-481 TFGSKVVGG
+481 TFGSKIVGG
-490 NVPKDYIPAVEKG
+490 NVPKDYIPSVEKG
-503 VRNAAVGGVV
+503 VRNAATGGVV
-513 AGYPVVDVAVTLTD
+513 AGYPVVDVAVLLTD

-535 SGMAFEIAG
+535 SGMAFEIAA

-580 DLNSRRARIGG
+580 DLSSRRARIGG

-606 PASMMQRYAAD
+606 PASTMQRYAAD

-623 ARGDFTAVAD
+623 ARGDFTAVMD
-633 HYEPVPPMD
+633 HYEPVPPQE
-642 AQKVIASRQS
+642 AQKVISARQS
-652 GEEEE
+652 GEEE

>member
-1 MADLNTSQIRNVAL
+1 MNTGQIRNVAFA
-15 TAHNG
+15 AHNG

-33 AGGTTRQGKVD
+33 AGGTNRQGKVD
-44 DQTSLSD
+44 DQTSISD

-57 RRGSSVQL
+57 RRGSSIQL

-70 SWKDHRINILDT
+70 SWKDHRINLLDT

-90 DMLSAVRVADSAII
+90 DMVSAIRVADSVII
-104 VISAAAG
+104 VVSAASG

-120 SYTEDLGI
+120 NYTEDLGI

-141 TSYEQTCMELAEAWG
+141 TSFGQTCLEIAEAWG
-156 RQCVSLQMVEGAAES
+156 RQCVPIQTVNADAES
-171 FSGVSS
+171 FSSVSS
-177 ALESGDLDESVIEAI
+177 ALDSGDLDESVIEAI

-200 MKYLDGE
+200 MKYLEGDE
-207 SLSPDE
+207 LSPEE
-213 ISSGL
+213 ISAGL
-218 KAGILSRSIVPIF
+218 KAGILDRSIIPIF
-231 AAAAATNT
+231 ATSAANNT
-239 GTAELLDSIA
+239 GTAELLDGIA
-249 ELMPSPDD
+249 SLLPSPDD
-257 VEVPD
+257 VEAPD
-262 VPEGKQANL
+262 LPEGAQANL
-271 VFKTAADP
+271 IFKTSADP

-293 ATSNAP
+293 LKSNAQ
-299 LWNVNQGENERIGQV
+299 LWNVNKGENERVGQV

-320 ETEPVTEVIRGDI
+320 ETEPVDQVIRGDI

-339 SHTGTFDT
+339 SYTRTFDT
-347 LCDKDSEVKLTG
+347 LCDKDNPVELDGV
-359 ADLPSPVFALAVTPS
+359 DLPSPVFALAVKPS
-374 SQADLDKMADSLAR
+374 TQADLDKMADSLAR
-388 ITEEDPTLEIERNPD
+388 ITEEDPTLAIERNAA
-403 TSETVLH
+403 TSETILH

-433 TALPSIPYRETVG
+433 TALPSIPYRETII

-472 SPAGAGEGI
+472 SPAKAGAGI
-481 TFGSKVVGG
+481 TFGSKIVGG
-490 NVPKDYIPAVEKG
+490 NVPKDYIPSVEKG
-503 VRNAAVGGVV
+503 VRNAATGGVV
-513 AGYPVVDVAVTLTD
+513 AGYPVVDVAVLLTD

-535 SGMAFEIAG
+535 SGMAFEIAA

-559 LEPVLKLKILA
+559 LEPVLKLKIIA

-580 DLNSRRARIGG
+580 DLSSRRARIGG

-606 PASMMQRYAAD
+606 PASTMQRYAAD

-623 ARGDFTAVAD
+623 ARGDFTAVMD
-633 HYEPVPPMD
+633 HYEPVPPQE
-642 AQKVIASRQS
+642 AQKVISARQS
-652 GEEEE
+652 GEEE

>member
-1 MADLNTSQIRNVAL
+1 MADLSTRQIRNVAL
-15 TAHNG
+15 AGHNG

-25 LADALFFT
+25 LVDALFFT
-33 AGGTTRQGKVD
+33 AGGANRQGKVD
-44 DQTSLSD
+44 DKTSLSD

-57 RRGSSVQL
+57 RRGSSIQL
-65 AILPC
+65 SVLPC
-70 SWKDHRINILDT
+70 SWKSHRINLLDT

-90 DMLSAVRVADSAII
+90 DMLSAVRVADSVIL
-104 VISAAAG
+104 VISAASG

-141 TSYEQTCMELAEAWG
+141 TSFEQTCAEIADEWGRHCVPVQSVDGDAEAFT
-156 RQCVSLQMVEGAAES
+156 AITT
-171 FSGVSS
+171 
-177 ALESGDLDESVIEAI
+177 GDLDESVIEAI
-192 AEADDDLL
+192 AETDDDLL
-200 MKYLDGE
+200 TKYLE
-207 SLSPDE
+207 TEALSADE
-213 ISSGL
+213 INTGL
-218 KAGILSRSIVPIF
+218 KAGVLSRDIVPIF
-231 AAAAATNT
+231 AVSAGNNS
-239 GTAELLDSIA
+239 GTDELLDAIMN
-249 ELMPSPDD
+249 LLPSPDD
-257 VEVPD
+257 VEVPE
-262 VPEGKQANL
+262 VPAGAQANF
-271 VFKTAADP
+271 VFKTSADP

-293 ATSNAP
+293 LDSNAQ
-299 LWNVNQGENERIGQV
+299 LWNANKGESERVGQV
-314 YRPAGK
+314 YHPAGK
-320 ETEPVTEVIRGDI
+320 ETTGVDSLIRGDI

-339 SHTGTFDT
+339 NHTQTFDT
-347 LCDKDSEVKLTG
+347 LCDKSNEIKLG
-359 ADLPSPVFALAVTPS
+359 NVDLPSPVFALAVTPQGQS
-374 SQADLDKMADSLAR
+374 DLDKMAESLSR
-388 ITEEDPTLEIERNPD
+388 MTEEDPTLEIERNAD

-446 GQTSVSYKHK
+446 GQTQISYKHR

-472 SPAGAGEGI
+472 GPGETGKGI

-503 VRNAAVGGVV
+503 IRNAAMDGVV
-513 AGYPVVDVAVTLTD
+513 AGFTVVDVAVLLTD

-544 SMGFRQAVRDAKPTL
+544 SMGFRQAVRDAHPTL
-559 LEPVLKLKILA
+559 LEPVLKLRILV

-591 MEPKGK
+591 MEPKGN
-597 GLTEITAEA
+597 GLTEISAEA
-606 PASMMQRYAAD
+606 PASMMQRYATD
-617 LRSLTK
+617 LRSLTQ
-623 ARGDFTAVAD
+623 ARGDFTAVMD
-633 HYEPVPPMD
+633 HYEPVPPQE
-642 AQKVIASRQS
+642 ARSVIASRQS